1 MKGIDHP
8 IVLSG
13 LRFSVVYSLH
23 GDEKFARTRADEI
36 VVEQTIE
43 FPAELVKNSLIND
56 HIIGHI
62 EDFKKMSEDYFE
74 TRISYVI
81 EETAFNFPQF
91 FNVVY
96 GNISM
101 KTGIRVEKLFLPDEL
116 LQHYRGPRFGREG
129 IREKVGVYRRP
140 LIGSAIKPMGLPTSE
155 HAQMAYDYALGGLD
169 VIKDDHGLNDLPY
182 SAFKDRVTRCAEAIR
197 SANAK
202 TGFKT
207 LYFPCIVARF
217 EQILEFAHFA
227 KQVGADGLMV
237 IPGLTGFDSMRMLAD
252 QDDLSLPIMY
262 HPAGH
267 GSFFTSATEGFS
279 KYAFFGQIMRLAGA
293 DAAIF
298 PNFGARFPITRQEC
312 KEIADGSQV
321 KMGNLNSIFPGPAGG
336 LTFKLIPELIE
347 VYDRE
352 MMIIIGGGIHRE
364 GPDLV
369 ANCRKLR
376 DIFEKY
382 EED

>member
-1 MKGIDHP
+1 MNGIDQP
-8 IVLSG
+8 ISLSG
-13 LRFSVVYSLH
+13 SRFSVVYSLH
-23 GDEKFARTRADEI
+23 GDENFAQTRADEI
-36 VVEQTIE
+36 IVEQTIE

-62 EDFKKMSEDYFE
+62 EDFQKISEDQFE

-81 EETAFNFPQF
+81 EETAFNFPQL

-101 KTGIRVEKLFLPDEL
+101 KTGIRVERLFLPNDL
-116 LQHYRGPRFGREG
+116 LKYYRGPRFGRKG
-129 IREKVGVYRRP
+129 IREKVGVHRRP

-155 HAQMAYDYALGGLD
+155 HAQMAYKYALGGLD

-182 SAFKDRVTRCAEAIR
+182 SAFKDRVARCADAIR

-207 LYFPCIVARF
+207 LYFPCVVAPF
-217 EQILEFAHFA
+217 EKILDFAYFA
-227 KQVGADGLMV
+227 KEAGAGGLMV

-252 QDDLSLPIMY
+252 QDDLNLPIMY

-267 GSFFTSATEGFS
+267 GSFFTSANEGFS

-293 DAAIF
+293 DVTIF

-312 KEIADGSQV
+312 KEIADGSQE
-321 KMGNLNSIFPGPAGG
+321 KMDDLKPIFPGPAGG

-369 ANCRKLR
+369 ANCRRLR
-376 DIFEKY
+376 DMFEKY